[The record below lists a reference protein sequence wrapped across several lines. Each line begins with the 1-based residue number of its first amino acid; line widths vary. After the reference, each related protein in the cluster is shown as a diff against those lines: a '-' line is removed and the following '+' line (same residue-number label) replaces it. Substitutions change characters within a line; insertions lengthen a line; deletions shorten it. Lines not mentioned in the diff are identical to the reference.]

1 MLQIF
6 QTNFFIIFLLCLLVL
21 QCSTTK
27 KLPSGQ
33 RLLSKQTV
41 IVDNQKINPSKIDFL
56 FNNNPNKKIFGLPL
70 KLYVNNLVNKN
81 QDSLFD
87 IWIDK
92 NPKKNKIINK
102 IFSKKQVDQLKKYRI
117 SINNWLKKNSEI
129 PATIDSI
136 SLKKNI
142 DRINQYYKN
151 LGYFNNKISYLV
163 KNIGDTK
170 SEITYQIF
178 RGNHYKIDSIKTNI
192 ESKTIKKIYDNHL
205 NDSFLKSNDFF
216 SVQNLSDERDRLLKL
231 FRNNGIFDFEQSS
244 IRFKVFLDNIESK
257 STIPIYLEISDRKKR
272 FKDSLVTIPYF
283 VSKINEVN
291 LLVRDPDNYNDI
303 FSDTLKFNNINI
315 LSSNKLNYK
324 PEVLSDFVTLK
335 KGDIYS
341 EQERSNTFKYFSEL
355 KNFKYP
361 IIKLKESE
369 IDSLKLNVDIDLTPM
384 EKYSLGLDLDLS
396 HSNIE
401 DFGVSLGTSIISRNI
416 FKRADFLEFVVKG
429 SIGSSKNVTTSNDFF
444 NLIEFGSDINLNIP
458 KIVFPFNINSIIPRS
473 SSPKT
478 KIIIGTSIQ
487 ENVGLDR
494 QNFASKIE
502 YEWTPKPNLNINFNL
517 LDFEFIKNRAVNN
530 YFFVYRNS
538 YDRLNFIS
546 KSINYQSDYLDK
558 NSNLLIPAGTNFFIE
573 EVKKNNTSILNGSVN
588 YQNIIDIDE
597 RKKRLT
603 SDNFIFGSSISFTKN
618 NQENIF
624 DEDFSQYKFKLEW
637 VGSLLNSLIK
647 RKNND
652 NLKEIF
658 DVIPSQF
665 IKSEINYIKHW
676 RISKENVIAFRYF
689 SGLAVPFG
697 NSNNIPFTRS
707 YFGGGSNDNRAWRVY
722 KLGPGSS
729 ENENE
734 FNEANLKIAFNIEYR
749 FPILGSVK
757 GALFID
763 FGNIWN
769 VFDNVNDEKMKFNG
783 FRDLNEIAIGSGFGI
798 RYDFDFFIFRL
809 DTGFKTYDPS
819 LEVSDRWFKNTSLRK
834 AVFNIG
840 INYPF

>member
-1 MLQIF
+1 MLQRF
-6 QTNFFIIFLLCLLVL
+6 QIKLIISFLICLFIT
-21 QCSTTK
+21 QCSSTK
-27 KLPSGQ
+27 KLSSGQ
-33 RLLSKQTV
+33 KLLSKQT
-41 IVDNQKINPSKIDFL
+41 IIEDNQNINTNKLDYLLSK
-56 FNNNPNKKIFGLPL
+56 NPNKKIFGLPI
-70 KLYVNNLVNKN
+70 KLYLNNLVNQN

-87 IWIDK
+87 IWINK
-92 NPKKNKIINK
+92 NPKKNKALNK
-102 IFSKKQVDQLKKYRI
+102 IFSKKQVEQLKKYRI

-129 PATIDSI
+129 PSILDSI
-136 SLKKNI
+136 SIKKNI

-151 LGYFNNKISYLV
+151 IGYFDNKTSYFIKDIG
-163 KNIGDTK
+163 KNK

-178 RGNHYKIDSIKTNI
+178 KGNQYRIDSLKTNI
-192 ESKTIKKIYDNHL
+192 ESKTIEKIYNKNIDE
-205 NDSFLKSNDFF
+205 SFLKPNDFF
-216 SVQNLSDERDRLLKL
+216 SVQSLSDERDRLLKL
-231 FRNNGIFDFEQSS
+231 FRNNGIFNFEQSS
-244 IRFKVFLDNIESK
+244 IRFKVFLDSIQSK
-257 STIPIYLEISDRKKR
+257 TTIPINIEISNQKR
-272 FKDSLVTIPYF
+272 RSKDSLVNIPYL
-283 VSKINEVN
+283 VSQINDVN
-291 LLVRDPDNYNDI
+291 VLIRDPDNYNDN
-303 FSDTLKFNNINI
+303 FSDTLKFNNIYI
-315 LSSNKLNYK
+315 LSSGKLNYK
-324 PEVLSDFVTLK
+324 PQVISDFLTLK

-341 EQERSNTFKYFSEL
+341 DQERSNTFKYFSEL

-361 IIKLKESE
+361 IINLKKDK
-369 IDSLKLNVDIDLTPM
+369 IDSLKLNIDLDLTPM

-401 DFGVSLGTSIISRNI
+401 DFGLSLGTSIISRNI

-458 KIVFPFNINSIIPRS
+458 KIVFPFNVNSLISRS

-478 KIIIGTSIQ
+478 KIIVGTSIQ

-494 QNFASKIE
+494 QNFSSKIE
-502 YEWTPKPNLNINFNL
+502 YEWTPKPKLNINFKL

-530 YFFVYRNS
+530 YFYVYRNS

-546 KSINYQSDYLDK
+546 KSINFESDYLD
-558 NSNLLIPAGTNFFIE
+558 NNNNLLIPVGTNFFID
-573 EVKKNNTSILNGSVN
+573 EVKKNNTQILNGSDD
-588 YQNIIDIDE
+588 YQSVIDIDE

-618 NQENIF
+618 TQENIF
-624 DEDFSQYKFKLEW
+624 DKDFSQFKIKLEW
-637 VGSLLNSLIK
+637 IGNLINSLIK
-647 RKNND
+647 RKNDD

-658 DVIPSQF
+658 DVNPSQF
-665 IKSEINYIKHW
+665 INTEINYIKHW
-676 RISKENVIAFRYF
+676 KISRENVLAFRYF
-689 SGLAVPFG
+689 SGIAIPYG

-749 FPILGSVK
+749 FPILDSVN
-757 GALFID
+757 GALFLD

-769 VFDNVNDEKMKFNG
+769 VLDNVNDEKMKLNG
-783 FRDLNEIAIGSGFGI
+783 FKDLKEIAIGSGFGI
-798 RYDFDFFIFRL
+798 RYDFNFFIFRL

>member
-6 QTNFFIIFLLCLLVL
+6 QTNLFIIFLLCLLVL

-33 RLLSKQTV
+33 KLLSKQTV
-41 IVDNQKINPSKIDFL
+41 IVDDQKINPSKIDFL

-92 NPKKNKIINK
+92 NPKKNKILNK
-102 IFSKKQVDQLKKYRI
+102 IFSKKQVNQLKKYRI

-303 FSDTLKFNNINI
+303 FSDTIKFNNINI

-689 SGLAVPFG
+689 SGLAIPFG

-769 VFDNVNDEKMKFNG
+769 VLDNVNDEKMKFNG

>member
-6 QTNFFIIFLLCLLVL
+6 QTNLFIIFLLCLLVL

-41 IVDNQKINPSKIDFL
+41 IVDDQKINPSKIDFL

-102 IFSKKQVDQLKKYRI
+102 IFSKKQVNQLKKYRI

-689 SGLAVPFG
+689 SGLAIPFG

-769 VFDNVNDEKMKFNG
+769 VLDNVNDEKMKFNG

>member
-6 QTNFFIIFLLCLLVL
+6 QTNLFIIFLLCLLVL

-33 RLLSKQTV
+33 KLLSKQTV
-41 IVDNQKINPSKIDFL
+41 IVDEQKINPSKIDFL

-70 KLYVNNLVNKN
+70 KLYVYNLVNKN

-257 STIPIYLEISDRKKR
+257 PTIPIYLEIRDRKKR

-558 NSNLLIPAGTNFFIE
+558 NSNLLIPAGTNFFID

-647 RKNND
+647 KKNND

-689 SGLAVPFG
+689 SGLAIPFG

-769 VFDNVNDEKMKFNG
+769 VLDNVNDEKMKFNG

>member
-6 QTNFFIIFLLCLLVL
+6 QTNLFIIFLLCLLVL

-41 IVDNQKINPSKIDFL
+41 IVDDQKINPSNIDFL
-56 FNNNPNKKIFGLPL
+56 FSNNPNKKIFGLPL
-70 KLYVNNLVNKN
+70 KLYVYNLVNKN

-151 LGYFNNKISYLV
+151 LGYFNNKISYIT

-170 SEITYQIF
+170 SEITYKIF
-178 RGNHYKIDSIKTNI
+178 RGNQYKIDSVKTNI

-205 NDSFLKSNDFF
+205 NESFLKSNDFF

-257 STIPIYLEISDRKKR
+257 LTIPIYLEISDRKKR

-335 KGDIYS
+335 KGNIYS

-458 KIVFPFNINSIIPRS
+458 KIIFPFNINSIIPRS

-558 NSNLLIPAGTNFFIE
+558 NSNLLIPVGTNFFIE

-757 GALFID
+757 GALFVD

-769 VFDNVNDEKMKFNG
+769 VLDNVNDEKMKFNG

>member
-6 QTNFFIIFLLCLLVL
+6 QTNLFIIFLLCLLVL

-33 RLLSKQTV
+33 KLLSKQTV
-41 IVDNQKINPSKIDFL
+41 IVDDQKINPSKIDFL

-92 NPKKNKIINK
+92 NPKKNKILNK

-151 LGYFNNKISYLV
+151 LGYFNNKISFIA

-170 SEITYQIF
+170 SEITYKIF
-178 RGNHYKIDSIKTNI
+178 RGNQYKIDSVKTNI

-205 NDSFLKSNDFF
+205 NESFLKSNDFF

-257 STIPIYLEISDRKKR
+257 PTIPIYLEISDRKKR

-361 IIKLKESE
+361 IINLKESE
-369 IDSLKLNVDIDLTPM
+369 VDSLKLNVDIDLTPM

-401 DFGVSLGTSIISRNI
+401 DFGVSLGTSVISRNI

-769 VFDNVNDEKMKFNG
+769 VLDNVNDEKMKFNG

>member
-1 MLQIF
+1 MLQKF
-6 QTNFFIIFLLCLLVL
+6 QTNLFIIFLLCLLVL

-27 KLPSGQ
+27 KLTSGQ

-41 IVDNQKINPSKIDFL
+41 IVDDQKINPSNIDFL
-56 FNNNPNKKIFGLPL
+56 FSNNPNKKIFGLPL
-70 KLYVNNLVNKN
+70 KLYVYNLVNKN

-87 IWIDK
+87 NWIDK

-151 LGYFNNKISYLV
+151 LGYFNNKISYIV
-163 KNIGDTK
+163 KNIGATK
-170 SEITYQIF
+170 SEITYEIF
-178 RGNHYKIDSIKTNI
+178 RGNQYRIDSVKTNI
-192 ESKTIKKIYDNHL
+192 ESKTIKEIYDNHL
-205 NDSFLKSNDFF
+205 NESFLKSNDFF

-231 FRNNGIFDFEQSS
+231 YRNNGIFDFEQSS
-244 IRFKVFLDNIESK
+244 IRFKVFLDNVESK
-257 STIPIYLEISDRKKR
+257 PTIPIYLEISDRKKR

-429 SIGSSKNVTTSNDFF
+429 SVGSSKNVTTNNDFF

-573 EVKKNNTSILNGSVN
+573 EVKKNNTSILNGSTN

-624 DEDFSQYKFKLEW
+624 DEDFSQYKFKIEW

-665 IKSEINYIKHW
+665 IKSEISYIKHW
-676 RISKENVIAFRYF
+676 RISKENVIAFRFF

-757 GALFID
+757 GALFMD

-769 VFDNVNDEKMKFNG
+769 VLDNVNDKKMKFNS

-819 LEVSDRWFKNTSLRK
+819 LEVTDRWFKNTSIRK

>member
-6 QTNFFIIFLLCLLVL
+6 QTNLFIIFLLCLLVL

-41 IVDNQKINPSKIDFL
+41 IVDDQKINPSNIDFL
-56 FNNNPNKKIFGLPL
+56 FSNNPNKKIFGLPL
-70 KLYVNNLVNKN
+70 KLYVYNLVNKN

-151 LGYFNNKISYLV
+151 LGYFNNKISYIT

-170 SEITYQIF
+170 SEITYKIF
-178 RGNHYKIDSIKTNI
+178 RGNQYKIDSVKTNI

-205 NDSFLKSNDFF
+205 NESFLKSNDFF

-257 STIPIYLEISDRKKR
+257 LTIPIYLEISDRKKR

-335 KGDIYS
+335 KGNIYS

-458 KIVFPFNINSIIPRS
+458 KIIFPFNINSIIPRS

-558 NSNLLIPAGTNFFIE
+558 NSNLLIPVGTNFFIE

-757 GALFID
+757 GALFVD

-769 VFDNVNDEKMKFNG
+769 VLDNVNDEKMKFNG

-819 LEVSDRWFKNTSLRK
+819 LEVSDRWFKNTSLKK

>member
-6 QTNFFIIFLLCLLVL
+6 QTNLFIIFLLCLLVL

-33 RLLSKQTV
+33 KLLSKQTV
-41 IVDNQKINPSKIDFL
+41 IVDDQKINPSKIDFL

-689 SGLAVPFG
+689 SGLAIPFG

-757 GALFID
+757 GALFVD

-769 VFDNVNDEKMKFNG
+769 VLDNVNDEKMKFNG

>member
-6 QTNFFIIFLLCLLVL
+6 QTNLFIIFLLCLLVS

-41 IVDNQKINPSKIDFL
+41 IVDDQKINPSKIDFL

-102 IFSKKQVDQLKKYRI
+102 IFSKKQVNQLKKYRI

-178 RGNHYKIDSIKTNI
+178 RGNHYKIDSVKTNI
-192 ESKTIKKIYDNHL
+192 ESKTIEKIYDNHL
-205 NDSFLKSNDFF
+205 NESFLKSNDFF

-573 EVKKNNTSILNGSVN
+573 EVKKNNTSILNGSTN

-769 VFDNVNDEKMKFNG
+769 VLDNVNDEKMKFNG

>member
-6 QTNFFIIFLLCLLVL
+6 QTNLFIIFLLCLLVL

-33 RLLSKQTV
+33 KLLSKQTV
-41 IVDNQKINPSKIDFL
+41 IVDEQKINPSKIDFL

-70 KLYVNNLVNKN
+70 KLYVYNLVNKN

-92 NPKKNKIINK
+92 NPKKNKILNK
-102 IFSKKQVDQLKKYRI
+102 IFSKKQVNQLKKYRI

-647 RKNND
+647 RKNNN

-689 SGLAVPFG
+689 SGLAIPFG

-769 VFDNVNDEKMKFNG
+769 VLDNVNDEKMKFNG

>member
-1 MLQIF
+1 MLQKF
-6 QTNFFIIFLLCLLVL
+6 QTNLFIIFLLCLLVL

-27 KLPSGQ
+27 KLTSGQ

-41 IVDNQKINPSKIDFL
+41 IVDDQKINPSNIDFL
-56 FNNNPNKKIFGLPL
+56 FSNNPNKKIFGLPL
-70 KLYVNNLVNKN
+70 KLYVYNLVNKN

-87 IWIDK
+87 NWIDK

-151 LGYFNNKISYLV
+151 LGYFNNKISYIV
-163 KNIGDTK
+163 KNIGATK
-170 SEITYQIF
+170 SEITYEIF
-178 RGNHYKIDSIKTNI
+178 RGNQYRIDSVKTNI
-192 ESKTIKKIYDNHL
+192 ESKTIEKIYDKHL
-205 NDSFLKSNDFF
+205 NESFLKSNDFF

-231 FRNNGIFDFEQSS
+231 YRNNGIFDFEQSS
-244 IRFKVFLDNIESK
+244 IRFKVFLDNVESK
-257 STIPIYLEISDRKKR
+257 PTIPIYLEISDRKKR

-429 SIGSSKNVTTSNDFF
+429 SVGSSKNVTTNNDFF

-573 EVKKNNTSILNGSVN
+573 EVKKNNTSILNGSTN

-624 DEDFSQYKFKLEW
+624 DEDFSQYKFKIEW

-665 IKSEINYIKHW
+665 IKSEISYIKHW
-676 RISKENVIAFRYF
+676 RISKENVIAFRFF

-757 GALFID
+757 GALFMD

-769 VFDNVNDEKMKFNG
+769 VLDNVNDKKMKFNS

-819 LEVSDRWFKNTSLRK
+819 LEVTDRWFKNTSIRK

>member
-6 QTNFFIIFLLCLLVL
+6 QTNLFIIFLLCLLVL

-41 IVDNQKINPSKIDFL
+41 IVDDQKINPSKIDFL
-56 FNNNPNKKIFGLPL
+56 FSNNPNKKILGLPL
-70 KLYVNNLVNKN
+70 KLYVYNLVNKN

-92 NPKKNKIINK
+92 NPKKNKILNK

-151 LGYFNNKISYLV
+151 LGYFNNKISYLI

-178 RGNHYKIDSIKTNI
+178 RGNQYKIDSVKTNI

-205 NDSFLKSNDFF
+205 NESFLKSNDFF

-546 KSINYQSDYLDK
+546 KSINYQSDYLDE

-769 VFDNVNDEKMKFNG
+769 VLDNVNDEKMKFNG

>member
-6 QTNFFIIFLLCLLVL
+6 QTNLFIIFLLCLLVL

-41 IVDNQKINPSKIDFL
+41 IVDDQKINPSNIDFL
-56 FNNNPNKKIFGLPL
+56 FSNNPNKKIFGLPL
-70 KLYVNNLVNKN
+70 KLYVYNLVNKN

-92 NPKKNKIINK
+92 NPKKNKILNK

-170 SEITYQIF
+170 CEITYQIF
-178 RGNHYKIDSIKTNI
+178 RGNHYKIDSVKTNI

-205 NDSFLKSNDFF
+205 NESFLKSNDFF

-244 IRFKVFLDNIESK
+244 IRFKVFLDSIESK
-257 STIPIYLEISDRKKR
+257 PVIPIYLEISDRKKR

-769 VFDNVNDEKMKFNG
+769 VLDNVNDEKMKFNG

>member
-6 QTNFFIIFLLCLLVL
+6 QTNLFIIFLLCLLVL

-41 IVDNQKINPSKIDFL
+41 IVDDQKINPSKIDFL
-56 FNNNPNKKIFGLPL
+56 FSNNPNKKIFGLPL
-70 KLYVNNLVNKN
+70 KLYVYNLVNKN

-102 IFSKKQVDQLKKYRI
+102 IFSKKQVNQLKKYRI

-151 LGYFNNKISYLV
+151 LGYFNNKISYV
-163 KNIGDTK
+163 TKNIGDTK
-170 SEITYQIF
+170 SEITYKIF
-178 RGNHYKIDSIKTNI
+178 RGNQYKIDSVKTNI
-192 ESKTIKKIYDNHL
+192 ESKTIKKIYDNNL
-205 NDSFLKSNDFF
+205 NESFLKSNDFF

-558 NSNLLIPAGTNFFIE
+558 NSNLLIPVGTNFFIE

-757 GALFID
+757 GALFVD

-769 VFDNVNDEKMKFNG
+769 VLDNVNDEKMKFNG

>member
-6 QTNFFIIFLLCLLVL
+6 QTNLFIIFLLCLLVL

-41 IVDNQKINPSKIDFL
+41 IVDDQKINPSKIDFL

-129 PATIDSI
+129 HATIDSI

-151 LGYFNNKISYLV
+151 LGYFNNKISYV
-163 KNIGDTK
+163 TKNIGDTK
-170 SEITYQIF
+170 SEITYKIF
-178 RGNHYKIDSIKTNI
+178 RGNQYKIDSVKTNI
-192 ESKTIKKIYDNHL
+192 ESKTIEKIYDNHL
-205 NDSFLKSNDFF
+205 NESFLKSNDFF

-558 NSNLLIPAGTNFFIE
+558 NSNLLIPVGTNFFIE

-757 GALFID
+757 GALFVD

-769 VFDNVNDEKMKFNG
+769 VLDNVNDEKMKFNG

>member
-6 QTNFFIIFLLCLLVL
+6 QTNLFIIFLLCLFVL

-33 RLLSKQTV
+33 KLLSKQTV
-41 IVDNQKINPSKIDFL
+41 IVDDQKINPSKIDFL

-102 IFSKKQVDQLKKYRI
+102 IFSKKQVNQLKKYRI

-163 KNIGDTK
+163 KNIGDNK

-272 FKDSLVTIPYF
+272 FKDSLITIPYF

-769 VFDNVNDEKMKFNG
+769 VLDNVNDEKMKFNG

>member
-6 QTNFFIIFLLCLLVL
+6 QTNLFIIFLLCLLVL

-33 RLLSKQTV
+33 KLLSKQTV
-41 IVDNQKINPSKIDFL
+41 IVDDQKINPSKIDFL

-102 IFSKKQVDQLKKYRI
+102 IFSKKQVNQLKKYRI

-163 KNIGDTK
+163 KNIGDNK

-272 FKDSLVTIPYF
+272 FKDSLITIPYF

-769 VFDNVNDEKMKFNG
+769 VLDNVNDEKMKFNG

-834 AVFNIG
+834 AVFNVG

>member
-6 QTNFFIIFLLCLLVL
+6 QTNLFIIFLLCLLVL

-33 RLLSKQTV
+33 KLLSKQTV
-41 IVDNQKINPSKIDFL
+41 IVDEQKINPSKIDFL

-92 NPKKNKIINK
+92 NPKKNKILNK

-769 VFDNVNDEKMKFNG
+769 VLDNVNDEKMKFNG

>member
-6 QTNFFIIFLLCLLVL
+6 QTNLFIIFLHCLLVL

-33 RLLSKQTV
+33 KLLSKQTV
-41 IVDNQKINPSKIDFL
+41 IVDEQKINPSKIDFL

-70 KLYVNNLVNKN
+70 KLYVYNLVNKN

-102 IFSKKQVDQLKKYRI
+102 IFSKKQVNQLKKYRI

-163 KNIGDTK
+163 KNIGDSK

-689 SGLAVPFG
+689 SGLAIPFG

-769 VFDNVNDEKMKFNG
+769 VLDNVNDEKMKFNG

>member
-6 QTNFFIIFLLCLLVL
+6 QTNLFIIFLLCLLVL

-33 RLLSKQTV
+33 KLLSKQTV
-41 IVDNQKINPSKIDFL
+41 IVDEQKINPSKIDFL

-92 NPKKNKIINK
+92 NPKKNKILNK
-102 IFSKKQVDQLKKYRI
+102 IFSKKQVNQLKKYRI

-769 VFDNVNDEKMKFNG
+769 VLDNVNDEKMKFNG

-834 AVFNIG
+834 AVFNVG

>member
-1 MLQIF
+1 MLK
-6 QTNFFIIFLLCLLVL
+6 
-21 QCSTTK
+21 CSTTK

-41 IVDNQKINPSKIDFL
+41 IVDDQKINPSNIDFL
-56 FNNNPNKKIFGLPL
+56 FSNNPNKKIFGLPL
-70 KLYVNNLVNKN
+70 KLYVYNLVNKN

-117 SINNWLKKNSEI
+117 SINSWLKKNSEI
-129 PATIDSI
+129 PAIIDSI
-136 SLKKNI
+136 LIKKNI

-151 LGYFNNKISYLV
+151 LGYFNNKISYIV
-163 KNIGDTK
+163 KNIGATK
-170 SEITYQIF
+170 SEITYEIF
-178 RGNHYKIDSIKTNI
+178 RGNQYRIDSVKTNI
-192 ESKTIKKIYDNHL
+192 ESKTIEKIYDNHL
-205 NDSFLKSNDFF
+205 NESFLKSNDFF

-244 IRFKVFLDNIESK
+244 IRFKVFLDSIESK
-257 STIPIYLEISDRKKR
+257 PVIPIYLEISDRKKR

-303 FSDTLKFNNINI
+303 LSDTLKFNNINF

-324 PEVLSDFVTLK
+324 PEILSDFVTLK
-335 KGDIYS
+335 KGNIYS

-361 IIKLKESE
+361 IINLKESE
-369 IDSLKLNVDIDLTPM
+369 VDSLKLNVDIDLTPM

-546 KSINYQSDYLDK
+546 KSINYQSDYLDN

-573 EVKKNNTSILNGSVN
+573 QVLKNNTSIINGSVN

-658 DVIPSQF
+658 DVVPSQF

-676 RISKENVIAFRYF
+676 KISRENVIAFRYF

-697 NSNNIPFTRS
+697 NSKNIPFTRS

-769 VFDNVNDEKMKFNG
+769 IFDNINDEKMKFNG
-783 FRDLNEIAIGSGFGI
+783 LRDLNEIAIGSGFGI

>member
-6 QTNFFIIFLLCLLVL
+6 QTNLFIIFLLCLLVL

-33 RLLSKQTV
+33 KLLSKQTV
-41 IVDNQKINPSKIDFL
+41 IVDEQKINPSKIDFL

-70 KLYVNNLVNKN
+70 KLYVYNLVNKN

-92 NPKKNKIINK
+92 NPKKNKILNK
-102 IFSKKQVDQLKKYRI
+102 IFSKKQVNQLKKYRI

-205 NDSFLKSNDFF
+205 NESFLKSNDFF

-458 KIVFPFNINSIIPRS
+458 KIVFSFNINSIIPRS

-689 SGLAVPFG
+689 SGLAIPFG

-769 VFDNVNDEKMKFNG
+769 VLDNVNDEKMKFNG

>member
-6 QTNFFIIFLLCLLVL
+6 QIKLLTSFLFCLFIT

-27 KLPSGQ
+27 KLPTGQ
-33 RLLSKQTV
+33 KLLSKQI
-41 IVDNQKINPSKIDFL
+41 IVEDNQKINPNKLNNLLS
-56 FNNNPNKKIFGLPL
+56 NNPNKKIFGLPV
-70 KLYVNNLVNKN
+70 KLYLNNLVNQN

-92 NPKKNKIINK
+92 NPKKNKILNK
-102 IFSKKQVDQLKKYRI
+102 IFSKKQINQLKKYRV
-117 SINNWLKKNSEI
+117 SINNWLKTNSEA
-129 PATIDSI
+129 PTIMDSTVI
-136 SLKKNI
+136 KKNI
-142 DRINQYYKN
+142 NRMNQYYNN
-151 LGYFNNKISYLV
+151 LGYFDNKTSYLV
-163 KNIGDTK
+163 ENISDTK
-170 SEITYQIF
+170 SKVTYQIF
-178 RGNHYKIDSIKTNI
+178 KGNQYRIDSVKTKI
-192 ESKTIKKIYDNHL
+192 ESKNIEEIYNNHF
-205 NDSFLKSNDFF
+205 NESFLKPNDFF
-216 SVQNLSDERDRLLKL
+216 SVQSLSDERDRLLKL

-244 IRFKVFLDNIESK
+244 IRFKVFLDSIKSK
-257 STIPIYLEISDRKKR
+257 KTIPIDVEISDQKKR
-272 FKDSLVTIPYF
+272 LKDSLVTIPYS
-283 VSKINEVN
+283 VRKINNVN
-291 LLVRDPDNYNDI
+291 VLIRDPDNYNDI

-315 LSSNKLNYK
+315 LSSGKLNYK
-324 PEVLSDFVTLK
+324 PQVISDFLTLK
-335 KGDIYS
+335 QGDTYS

-361 IIKLKESE
+361 IIDLKEDE
-369 IDSLKLNVDIDLTPM
+369 IDSLRLNIDLDLTPM

-401 DFGVSLGTSIISRNI
+401 DFGIGLGASIISRNI
-416 FKRADFLEFVVKG
+416 FKRADFFEFVVKG
-429 SIGSSKNVTTSNDFF
+429 SVGSSKNVTTSNDFF

-458 KIVFPFNINSIIPRS
+458 KIIFPFNVNSIIPRS

-478 KIIIGTSIQ
+478 KIVIGTSIQ

-494 QNFASKIE
+494 QNFSSKIE
-502 YEWTPKPNLNINFNL
+502 YEWTPKPKFNINFKL

-530 YFFVYRNS
+530 YFYVYRNS

-546 KSINYQSDYLDK
+546 KSINFESDYLD
-558 NSNLLIPAGTNFFIE
+558 NNRNLLIPIGTNFFID
-573 EVKKNNTSILNGSVN
+573 EVKKNNTSIFNGSAN
-588 YQNIIDIDE
+588 YQNIIDIDA

-618 NQENIF
+618 TQENIF
-624 DEDFSQYKFKLEW
+624 DEDFSQYKFKFEW
-637 VGSLLNSLIK
+637 VGNLINRLIK

-652 NLKEIF
+652 NLKEIY

-665 IKSEINYIKHW
+665 IKSEVNYIKHW
-676 RISKENVIAFRYF
+676 RISKNNVLAFRYF
-689 SGLAVPFG
+689 SGIAIPYG
-697 NSNNIPFTRS
+697 NSDNIPFTRS

-729 ENENE
+729 KNENE

-769 VFDNVNDEKMKFNG
+769 VLDNVNDEKMKFNG
-783 FRDLNEIAIGSGFGI
+783 LKDLNEIAIGSGFGI
-798 RYDFDFFIFRL
+798 RYDFNFFIFRL

>member
-6 QTNFFIIFLLCLLVL
+6 QTNLFIIFLLCLLVL

-33 RLLSKQTV
+33 KLLSKQTV
-41 IVDNQKINPSKIDFL
+41 IVDDQKINPSKIDFL

-92 NPKKNKIINK
+92 NPKKNKILNK
-102 IFSKKQVDQLKKYRI
+102 IFSKKQVNQLKKYRI

-478 KIIIGTSIQ
+478 KIMIGTSIQ

-769 VFDNVNDEKMKFNG
+769 VLDNVNDEKMKFNG

>member
-6 QTNFFIIFLLCLLVL
+6 QTNLFIIFLLCLLVL

-33 RLLSKQTV
+33 KLLSKQTV
-41 IVDNQKINPSKIDFL
+41 IVDEQKINPSKIDFL

-102 IFSKKQVDQLKKYRI
+102 IFSKKQVNQLKKYRI

-689 SGLAVPFG
+689 SGLAIPFG

-769 VFDNVNDEKMKFNG
+769 VLDNVNDEKMKFNG

>member
-6 QTNFFIIFLLCLLVL
+6 QTNLFIIFLLCLLVL

-33 RLLSKQTV
+33 KLLSKQTV
-41 IVDNQKINPSKIDFL
+41 IVDDQKINPSKIDFL

-102 IFSKKQVDQLKKYRI
+102 IFSKKQVNQLKKYRI

-689 SGLAVPFG
+689 SGLAIPFG

>member
-1 MLQIF
+1 MLQKF
-6 QTNFFIIFLLCLLVL
+6 QTNLFIIFLLCLLVL

-27 KLPSGQ
+27 KLRSGQ

-41 IVDNQKINPSKIDFL
+41 IVDDQKINPSNIDFL
-56 FNNNPNKKIFGLPL
+56 FSNNPNKKIFGLPL
-70 KLYVNNLVNKN
+70 KLYVYNLVNKN

-151 LGYFNNKISYLV
+151 LGYFNNKISYVV

-170 SEITYQIF
+170 SEITYKIF
-178 RGNHYKIDSIKTNI
+178 RGNQYKIDSVKTNI
-192 ESKTIKKIYDNHL
+192 ESKTIKEIYDNHL
-205 NDSFLKSNDFF
+205 NESFLKSNDFF

-231 FRNNGIFDFEQSS
+231 YRNNGIFDFEQSS
-244 IRFKVFLDNIESK
+244 IRFKVFLDNVESK
-257 STIPIYLEISDRKKR
+257 PTIPIYLEISDRKKR

-573 EVKKNNTSILNGSVN
+573 EVKKNNTSILNGSTN

-624 DEDFSQYKFKLEW
+624 DEDFSQYKFKIEW

-665 IKSEINYIKHW
+665 IKSEISYIKHW
-676 RISKENVIAFRYF
+676 RISKENVIAFRFF

-757 GALFID
+757 GALFMD

-769 VFDNVNDEKMKFNG
+769 VLDNVNDKKMKFNS
-783 FRDLNEIAIGSGFGI
+783 FRDLNEIAVGSGFGI

>member
-6 QTNFFIIFLLCLLVL
+6 QTKLFISFLFCLLVL

-33 RLLSKQTV
+33 KLLLKQTI
-41 IVDNQKINPSKIDFL
+41 IVDKQKINPNKLDYILS
-56 FNNNPNKKIFGLPL
+56 NNPNKKILGLPL
-70 KLYVNNLVNKN
+70 KLYLNNLVNQN
-81 QDSLFD
+81 QDSLFN

-92 NPKKNKIINK
+92 NPKKNKFLKK
-102 IFSKKQVDQLKKYRI
+102 IFSEKQVDQLKKYRI
-117 SINNWLKKNSEI
+117 SINSWLKKNSET
-129 PATIDSI
+129 PAILDSI
-136 SLKKNI
+136 AIKKNT

-151 LGYFNNKISYLV
+151 LGYFNNKTSYLI
-163 KNIGDTK
+163 KHIGDNK
-170 SEITYQIF
+170 SEIIYQIF
-178 RGNHYKIDSIKTNI
+178 KGSRYKIDSVKTNI
-192 ESKTIKKIYDNHL
+192 ESKTIEKIYNNHF
-205 NDSFLKSNDFF
+205 NDSFLKPYDFF
-216 SVQNLSDERDRLLKL
+216 NVQNLSDERDRLLKL

-244 IRFKVFLDNIESK
+244 IRFKVFLDSIESK
-257 STIPIYLEISDRKKR
+257 STIPIYVEISDQKKR
-272 FKDSLVTIPYF
+272 LKDSLVSIPYS
-283 VSKINEVN
+283 VRKINEVN
-291 LLVRDPDNYNDI
+291 LLVRDPDNYNAI

-324 PEVLSDFVTLK
+324 PEVLSDFLTLK
-335 KGDIYS
+335 KGNVYS

-361 IIKLKESE
+361 IINLKESG
-369 IDSLKLNVDIDLTPM
+369 IDSLKLNIDIDLTPM

-401 DFGVSLGTSIISRNI
+401 DFGVSLGSSIISRNI

-429 SIGSSKNVTTSNDFF
+429 SVGSSKNVTTSNDFF

-458 KIVFPFNINSIIPRS
+458 KIVFPFNISSIIPRS

-494 QNFASKIE
+494 QNFASKVE
-502 YEWTPKPNLNINFNL
+502 YEWTPKPNFNINLNL

-530 YFFVYRNS
+530 YFYVYRNS

-546 KSINYQSDYLDK
+546 KSINYQSDYLDE

-573 EVKKNNTSILNGSVN
+573 DVKKNNTSILNGSAN
-588 YQNIIDIDE
+588 YQNIVDIDE

-618 NQENIF
+618 TQENIF

-637 VGSLLNSLIK
+637 VGTLINSLIK

-676 RISKENVIAFRYF
+676 RISRENVIALRYF

-729 ENENE
+729 KNENE

-769 VFDNVNDEKMKFNG
+769 VLDNVNDEKMKFNG
-783 FRDLNEIAIGSGFGI
+783 LKDLNEIAIGSGFGI

-819 LEVSDRWFKNTSLRK
+819 LEASERWFKNTSLRK

>member
-6 QTNFFIIFLLCLLVL
+6 QTNLFIIFLLCLLVL

-41 IVDNQKINPSKIDFL
+41 IVDDQKINPSNIDFL
-56 FNNNPNKKIFGLPL
+56 FSNNPNKKIFGLPL
-70 KLYVNNLVNKN
+70 KLYVYNLVNKN

-92 NPKKNKIINK
+92 NPKKNKILNK

-205 NDSFLKSNDFF
+205 NESFLKSNDFF

-769 VFDNVNDEKMKFNG
+769 VLDNVNDEKMKFNG

>member
-6 QTNFFIIFLLCLLVL
+6 QTNLFIIFLLCLLVL

-41 IVDNQKINPSKIDFL
+41 IVDDQKINPSKIDFL
-56 FNNNPNKKIFGLPL
+56 FSNNPNKKIFGLPL
-70 KLYVNNLVNKN
+70 KLYVYNLVNKN

-170 SEITYQIF
+170 SEITYKIF
-178 RGNHYKIDSIKTNI
+178 RGNQYKIDSVKTNI
-192 ESKTIKKIYDNHL
+192 ESKTIKKIYDNNL
-205 NDSFLKSNDFF
+205 NESFLKSNDFF

-530 YFFVYRNS
+530 YFYVYRNS

-558 NSNLLIPAGTNFFIE
+558 NSNLLIPVGTNFFIE

-757 GALFID
+757 GALFVD

-769 VFDNVNDEKMKFNG
+769 VLDNVNDEKMKFNG

>member
-6 QTNFFIIFLLCLLVL
+6 QTNLFIIFLLCLLVL

-33 RLLSKQTV
+33 KLLSKQTV
-41 IVDNQKINPSKIDFL
+41 IVDDQKINPSKIDFL

-92 NPKKNKIINK
+92 NPKKNKILNK
-102 IFSKKQVDQLKKYRI
+102 IFSKKQVNQLKKYRI

-416 FKRADFLEFVVKG
+416 FKRADFLEFLVKG

-769 VFDNVNDEKMKFNG
+769 VLDNVNDEKMKFNG

>member
-6 QTNFFIIFLLCLLVL
+6 QTNLFIIFLLCLLVL

-102 IFSKKQVDQLKKYRI
+102 IFSKKQVNQLKKYRI

-257 STIPIYLEISDRKKR
+257 LTIPIYLEISDRKKR

-335 KGDIYS
+335 KDDIYS

-769 VFDNVNDEKMKFNG
+769 VLDNVNDEKMKFNG

>member
-6 QTNFFIIFLLCLLVL
+6 QTNLFIIFLLCLLVL

-33 RLLSKQTV
+33 KLLSKQTV
-41 IVDNQKINPSKIDFL
+41 IVDDQKINPSKIDFL

-102 IFSKKQVDQLKKYRI
+102 IFSKKQVNQLKKYRI

-769 VFDNVNDEKMKFNG
+769 VLDNVNDEKMKFNG

>member
-1 MLQIF
+1 MFQIF
-6 QTNFFIIFLLCLLVL
+6 QTNLFIIFTLCLLVL

-27 KLPSGQ
+27 KLRSGQ

-41 IVDNQKINPSKIDFL
+41 IVDDQKINSSNIDFL
-56 FNNNPNKKIFGLPL
+56 FDNNPNKKIFGLPL
-70 KLYVNNLVNKN
+70 KLHVYSLVNEN

-92 NPKKNKIINK
+92 NPKKNKILNK

-129 PATIDSI
+129 PAIIDSI

-170 SEITYQIF
+170 SEITYQIL
-178 RGNHYKIDSIKTNI
+178 RGNQYRIDSIKTKI
-192 ESKTIKKIYDNHL
+192 ESKTIKKIYDKNL
-205 NDSFLKSNDFF
+205 NESFLKSNDFF

-257 STIPIYLEISDRKKR
+257 PTIPIYLEISDRKKR

-335 KGDIYS
+335 KGNIYS

-361 IIKLKESE
+361 IINLKESE

-573 EVKKNNTSILNGSVN
+573 EVKKNNTSILNGSTN

-652 NLKEIF
+652 DLKEIF

-769 VFDNVNDEKMKFNG
+769 ILDNVNDEKMKFNG

>member
-6 QTNFFIIFLLCLLVL
+6 QTNLFIIFLLCLLVL

-33 RLLSKQTV
+33 KLLSKQTV
-41 IVDNQKINPSKIDFL
+41 IVDDQKINPSKIDFL

-151 LGYFNNKISYLV
+151 LGYFNNKISYV
-163 KNIGDTK
+163 TKNIGDTK
-170 SEITYQIF
+170 SEITYKIF
-178 RGNHYKIDSIKTNI
+178 RGNQYKIDSVKTNI

-205 NDSFLKSNDFF
+205 NESFLKSNDFF

-769 VFDNVNDEKMKFNG
+769 VLDNVNDEKMKFNG

>member
-6 QTNFFIIFLLCLLVL
+6 QIKLLTSFLFCLFIT

-27 KLPSGQ
+27 KLPTGQ
-33 RLLSKQTV
+33 KLLSKQI
-41 IVDNQKINPSKIDFL
+41 IVEDNQKINPNKLNDLLS
-56 FNNNPNKKIFGLPL
+56 NNPNKKIFGLPV
-70 KLYVNNLVNKN
+70 KLYLNNLVNQN

-92 NPKKNKIINK
+92 NPKKNKILNK
-102 IFSKKQVDQLKKYRI
+102 IFSKKQINQLKKYRV
-117 SINNWLKKNSEI
+117 SINNWLKTNSEA
-129 PATIDSI
+129 PTIMDSTAI
-136 SLKKNI
+136 KKNI
-142 DRINQYYKN
+142 NRMNQYYNN
-151 LGYFNNKISYLV
+151 LGYFDNKTSYLV
-163 KNIGDTK
+163 ENISDTK
-170 SEITYQIF
+170 SKVTYQIF
-178 RGNHYKIDSIKTNI
+178 KGNQYRIDSVKTKI
-192 ESKTIKKIYDNHL
+192 ESKTIEEIYNNHF
-205 NDSFLKSNDFF
+205 NESFLKPNDFF
-216 SVQNLSDERDRLLKL
+216 SVQSLSDERDRLLKL

-244 IRFKVFLDNIESK
+244 IRFKVFLDSIKSK
-257 STIPIYLEISDRKKR
+257 KTIPIDVEISDQKKR
-272 FKDSLVTIPYF
+272 LKDSLVTIPYS
-283 VSKINEVN
+283 VRKINNVN
-291 LLVRDPDNYNDI
+291 VLIRDPDNYNDI

-315 LSSNKLNYK
+315 LSSGKLNYK
-324 PEVLSDFVTLK
+324 PQVISDFLTLK
-335 KGDIYS
+335 QGDTYS

-361 IIKLKESE
+361 IIDLKEDE
-369 IDSLKLNVDIDLTPM
+369 IDSLRLNIDLDLTPM

-401 DFGVSLGTSIISRNI
+401 DFGIGLGASIISRNI
-416 FKRADFLEFVVKG
+416 FKRADFFEFVVKG
-429 SIGSSKNVTTSNDFF
+429 SVGSSKNVTTSNDFF

-458 KIVFPFNINSIIPRS
+458 KIIFPFNVNSIIPRS
-473 SSPKT
+473 SSPRT
-478 KIIIGTSIQ
+478 KIVIGTSIQ

-494 QNFASKIE
+494 QNFSSKIE
-502 YEWTPKPNLNINFNL
+502 YEWTPKPKFNINFKL

-530 YFFVYRNS
+530 YFYVYRNS

-546 KSINYQSDYLDK
+546 KSINFESDYLD
-558 NSNLLIPAGTNFFIE
+558 NNRNLLIPIGTNFFID
-573 EVKKNNTSILNGSVN
+573 EVKKNNTSIFNGSAN
-588 YQNIIDIDE
+588 YQNIMDIDA

-618 NQENIF
+618 TQENIF
-624 DEDFSQYKFKLEW
+624 DEDFSQYKFKFEW
-637 VGSLLNSLIK
+637 VGNLINRLIK

-652 NLKEIF
+652 NLKEIY

-665 IKSEINYIKHW
+665 IKSEVNYIKHW
-676 RISKENVIAFRYF
+676 RISKDNVLAFRYF
-689 SGLAVPFG
+689 SGIAIPYG
-697 NSNNIPFTRS
+697 NSDNIPFTRS

-729 ENENE
+729 KNENE

-769 VFDNVNDEKMKFNG
+769 VLDNVNDEKMKFNG
-783 FRDLNEIAIGSGFGI
+783 LKDLNEIAIGSGFGI
-798 RYDFDFFIFRL
+798 RYDFNFFIFRL

>member
-6 QTNFFIIFLLCLLVL
+6 QTNLFIIFLLCLLVL

-41 IVDNQKINPSKIDFL
+41 IVDDQKINPSNIDFL
-56 FNNNPNKKIFGLPL
+56 FSNNPNKKIFGLPL
-70 KLYVNNLVNKN
+70 KLYVYNLVNKN

-102 IFSKKQVDQLKKYRI
+102 IFSKKQVNQLKKYRI

-205 NDSFLKSNDFF
+205 NESFLKSNDFF
-216 SVQNLSDERDRLLKL
+216 NVQNLSDERDRLLKL

-689 SGLAVPFG
+689 SGLAIPFG

-769 VFDNVNDEKMKFNG
+769 VLDNVNDEKMKFNG